1 MGSCHKTF
9 CRSQLGDSIVELVG
23 METASKTPK
32 KMKKMLPIANT
43 WYQVKA
49 WRSQTKP
56 RICSTR
62 ARRRSLGAAS
72 SQLNLAA
79 AAPAQALPCS
89 CPSIVKQ
96 NSSSKTAVK
105 QQQESSRRLESVLEA
120 LRAQALGG
128 TGAAGSKSSKA
139 AVKQESQ
146 QSSRRLS

>member
-9 CRSQLGDSIVELVG
+9 CRFQLGDSIVELVG

-49 WRSQTKP
+49 WRSGVATKRNREYARHVQGGGARTQSLFTTKP
-56 RICSTR
+56 SCSCT
-62 ARRRSLGAAS
+62 
-72 SQLNLAA
+72 
-79 AAPAQALPCS
+79 PPQALPCS

-139 AVKQESQ
+139 AVKQ
-146 QSSRRLS
+146 